1 MLTHI
6 VVFMQQIQY
15 AVVIVVERCMDYFPI
30 FLKLQDAPCLVVGGG
45 DVALRKVRLL
55 KAAGACLTVVA
66 PQLSGELGQMA
77 ERGEVR
83 WLPHCFAAEQVAGM
97 RLVVAATNQR
107 AVNQQVSLAAQ
118 ESNIP
123 VNVVDDPVLSTYITP
138 AIIDRSPLVIAVSSG
153 GGVPVLAR
161 LVRARLESIIPAGFG
176 LLAAFSARFRDRV
189 KARFSDVEARRCFW
203 ESVLEGPV
211 AEAVMNGREA
221 AAEVEM
227 ERRLTSAEDHPSGAV
242 YLVGA
247 GPGNP
252 DLLTFRALRLMQQAD
267 VVLHDNLVAPELLEL
282 VRRDAE
288 RIYVG
293 KARANHTLPQED
305 INQLMVR
312 LAREGRRVLRLK
324 GGDPFIFGRGGEEI
338 ETLAEHGIPFEVVP
352 GITSANGAASYAGI
366 PLTHRDHAQSVTFV
380 TGHKKD
386 GSIDLDWPALTRPD
400 QTVVVYMGLTMA
412 AELCAAFIQHGKP
425 EETPA
430 AVIEWATTARQR
442 TLTGTLGSLPA
453 LIAAY
458 GVASPALIIVGSV
471 VSLADKLAWYRRVEN
486 EPATIAASQQT

>member
-1 MLTHI
+1 
-6 VVFMQQIQY
+6 
-15 AVVIVVERCMDYFPI
+15 MDYFPI
-30 FLKLQDAPCLVVGGG
+30 FLKLQGAACLVVGGG
-45 DVALRKVRLL
+45 EVALRKVRLL

-66 PQLSGELGQMA
+66 PEVSAELAQMIAQGELQWQQG
-77 ERGEVR
+77 
-83 WLPHCFAAEQVAGM
+83 CFAEPQLDGM
-97 RLVVAATNQR
+97 RLVVAATDQR
-107 AVNQQVSLAAQ
+107 LINQQVSRAAQ
-118 ESNIP
+118 ARNIP
-123 VNVVDDPVLSTYITP
+123 VNVVDDPALSTYITP

-153 GGVPVLAR
+153 GAVPVLVR
-161 LVRARLESIIPAGFG
+161 LLRARLESLIPAGFG
-176 LLAAFSARFRDRV
+176 LLAAFAARFRERV
-189 KARFSDVEARRCFW
+189 KARFADVEARRAFW
-203 ESVLEGPV
+203 ESVLEGPL
-211 AEAVMNGREA
+211 AEAVMQGRDEA
-221 AAEVEM
+221 ATLEM
-227 ERRLTSAEDHPSGAV
+227 EARLASAADRPSGAV

-247 GPGNP
+247 GPGHP

-288 RIYVG
+288 RMYVG

-312 LAREGRRVLRLK
+312 LALSGKRVLRLK
-324 GGDPFIFGRGGEEI
+324 GGDPFTFGRGGEEI
-338 ETLAEHGIPFEVVP
+338 ETLAEHNIPFEVVP
-352 GITSANGAASYAGI
+352 GITAANGAACYAGI

-425 EETPA
+425 ADTPA

-442 TLTGTLGSLPA
+442 TLGGTLSSLPG
-453 LIAAY
+453 LISSY

-486 EPATIAASQQT
+486 APATMPAWQQT

>member
-1 MLTHI
+1 
-6 VVFMQQIQY
+6 
-15 AVVIVVERCMDYFPI
+15 MDYFPI
-30 FLKLQDAPCLVVGGG
+30 FLKLQDAACLVVGGG

-55 KAAGACLTVVA
+55 KAAGARLTVVA
-66 PQLSGELGQMA
+66 PEMTDELASMAKRGELQ
-77 ERGEVR
+77 
-83 WLPHCFAAEQVAGM
+83 WLPGYFADDMVSGM
-97 RLVVAATNQR
+97 RLVIAATDQR
-107 AVNQQVSLAAQ
+107 TVNQQVSQVAQ
-118 ESNIP
+118 QHNIP
-123 VNVVDDPVLSTYITP
+123 VNVVDDPEISTYITP

-153 GGVPVLAR
+153 GSVPVLAR
-161 LVRARLESIIPAGFG
+161 LVRARLESIIPASFG
-176 LLAAFSARFRDRV
+176 LLAAFSSRFRERV
-189 KARFSDVEARRCFW
+189 KARFADVEARRTFW

-221 AAEVEM
+221 VACEEM
-227 ERRLTSAEDHPSGAV
+227 EKRLASTEDCPSGAV

-267 VVLHDNLVAPELLEL
+267 VVLHDKLVAPELLEL

-312 LAREGRRVLRLK
+312 LAQSGKRVLRLK
-324 GGDPFIFGRGGEEI
+324 GGDPFTFGRGGEEI
-338 ETLAEHGIPFEVVP
+338 ETLAEHNIPFEVVP

-412 AELCAAFIQHGKP
+412 AELCAAFIEHGKP
-425 EETPA
+425 ADTPA
-430 AVIEWATTARQR
+430 AVIEWATTPRQR
-442 TLTGTLGSLPA
+442 TLSGTLETLPA
-453 LIAAY
+453 LISSY

-471 VSLADKLAWYRRVEN
+471 VSLADKLAWFRRVEN
-486 EPATIAASQQT
+486 GPATMPDSQQK